1 MHHFIRVEKA
11 CKTFLIPHTL
21 CDGTRI
27 FLFPSINSFR
37 FFYLISYLI
46 FIVFWSFQLFFSI
59 ELQLAEAAEQD
70 VSDSEIPV
78 GTSVPLTGH
87 ASYLGIGMV
96 TGMNTYFN
104 HVNSQGG
111 INGRKIKLTVYDDD
125 YNPPL
130 MISNV
135 KRLIDKDQV
144 FALIGLV
151 GTPTTLTVVEM
162 CEKQKIPLLFPFTGA
177 IELRHPIKSYV
188 LNLRPS
194 YWDEGAAA
202 VDYFIKQ
209 GKRRIAVFYQNDAY
223 GLNGRNGVERGLIKY
238 DLSLAAEAWY
248 IRGESDVANQ
258 VQEIKKSNPDVV
270 VMIGTADPC
279 SAFILEAVRQ
289 GMEDVWFSNVSFVGS
304 HELARRLLDCKATVF
319 VTQVFPSVS
328 DPSFPAVREYRQ
340 LMKTYFPSIKPDQ
353 VSLEGFLAAKLFIE
367 ALKINGDNLVNME
380 KLVRTIEDMH
390 EFDVGIGEKVN
401 FSRIDHQGLDKVYIT
416 RIEDGKIIYLQD

>member
-1 MHHFIRVEKA
+1 MR
-11 CKTFLIPHTL
+11 C
-21 CDGTRI
+21 
-27 FLFPSINSFR
+27 
-37 FFYLISYLI
+37 YLLY
-46 FIVFWSFQLFFSI
+46 FVFWLFQPFFFI
-59 ELQLAEAAEQD
+59 EAQLAEAAEHD
-70 VSDSEIPV
+70 ISPDEILV
-78 GTSVPLTGH
+78 GTSLPLTGH
-87 ASYLGIGMV
+87 ASYLGVGIV
-96 TGMNTYFN
+96 TGMNAYFN

-111 INGRKIKLTVYDDD
+111 IHGRKIKCVAYDDD

-135 KRLIDKDQV
+135 NRLIDKDRV

-151 GTPTTLTVVEM
+151 GTPTTLTIVEQ

-177 IELRHPIKSYV
+177 IELRQPIRNYV

-202 VDYFIKQ
+202 VDYFIKL

-223 GLNGRNGVERGLIKY
+223 GLNGRDGVERRLIKY
-238 DLSLAAEAWY
+238 DLALAAEASY
-248 IRGESDVANQ
+248 IRGVSDVVNQ

-289 GMEDVWFSNVSFVGS
+289 GMKDVLFSNVSFVGA
-304 HELARRLLDCKATVF
+304 HELAKRLPDCKAMVF
-319 VTQVFPSVS
+319 VTQVLPSIS
-328 DPSFPAVREYRQ
+328 DTSLPAVKEYRQ
-340 LMKTYFPSIKPDQ
+340 LMQTFFPTTVPDQ
-353 VSLEGFLAAKLFIE
+353 VSLEGFFNAKLFVE
-367 ALKINGDNLVNME
+367 ALKRNKASPERELLI
-380 KLVRTIEDMH
+380 RTIEDMR
-390 EFDVGIGEKVN
+390 EFDIGIGEKVN